1 MQKLQPKLRF
11 PEFRENWQS
20 RKFNEF
26 YSFKSTNSLSRENL
40 NYVLGD
46 VKNIHYGDIHTKFNS
61 HFDIS
66 NEKVPFVNPQIDLTK
81 VTDDN
86 YIKEGDLVIADAS
99 EDYNDIGKSIEII
112 KLNNEKVLAGLHT
125 FLARKESMD
134 ISTGFPTFLLKSRK
148 VRMEIMKI
156 AQGTKVLSLS
166 SSRLGNIPLDFPTLP
181 EQTKIASFLTTVD
194 EKIAGLKKQL
204 TLLERYKK
212 GVMQKIFAQELRFQD
227 ENGNDFPDWEEKK
240 LGEIGDF
247 QTSSIDKLS
256 SPNEEEV
263 FLVNYMNVYRHER
276 INNDTKKSFQK
287 VTAKSSQILSCNLL
301 KGDILFTP
309 SSETPSDIGHSVVI
323 FEDLKQSVYS
333 YHLMRYRP
341 KIKLDILYSHYFC
354 NVPKVLKQISQ
365 LATGSTR
372 FTISVKAFSSIIINL
387 PTLSEQQKIAFFLS
401 TIDEKLE
408 KYQGQIKAMENWKK
422 GLLQQMFV

>member
-1 MQKLQPKLRF
+1 MEKLQPKLRF
-11 PEFRENWQS
+11 PKFRENWQT

-194 EKIAGLKKQL
+194 KKIAGLKKQL

-212 GVMQKIFAQELRFQD
+212 GVMQKIFSQKLRFQD

-240 LGEIGDF
+240 LGEICNIKRGASPRPITDKKWF
-247 QTSSIDKLS
+247 DNNSKIGWVRISDISKSNKYLEKTEQYFSPSAIDKSRFVKKGNMIMSICATLGKPIYTNIDVCIPDSFIVFEKLS
-256 SPNEEEV
+256 LEKEYFFYYLDFIQLNWYKYGQPGTQVNLNSEIVSNETIPV
-263 FLVNYMNVYRHER
+263 
-276 INNDTKKSFQK
+276 
-287 VTAKSSQILSCNLL
+287 
-301 KGDILFTP
+301 P
-309 SSETPSDIGHSVVI
+309 SN
-323 FEDLKQSVYS
+323 F
-333 YHLMRYRP
+333 
-341 KIKLDILYSHYFC
+341 
-354 NVPKVLKQISQ
+354 
-365 LATGSTR
+365 
-372 FTISVKAFSSIIINL
+372 
-387 PTLSEQQKIAFFLS
+387 EQQKIASFLS
-401 TIDEKLE
+401 SIDEKII
-408 KYQGQIKAMENWKK
+408 KCQGQIKTMENWKK

>member
-212 GVMQKIFAQELRFQD
+212 GVMQKIFSQELRFKPAPNETSGD

-240 LGEIGDF
+240 LGEISNISKGV
-247 QTSSIDKLS
+247 QLNK
-256 SPNEEEV
+256 E
-263 FLVNYMNVYRHER
+263 FLTNAGEYPC
-276 INNDTKKSFQK
+276 INGGINPSGFTNKFNTPKDT
-287 VTAKSSQILSCNLL
+287 I
-301 KGDILFTP
+301 
-309 SSETPSDIGHSVVI
+309 
-323 FEDLKQSVYS
+323 
-333 YHLMRYRP
+333 
-341 KIKLDILYSHYFC
+341 
-354 NVPKVLKQISQ
+354 
-365 LATGSTR
+365 
-372 FTISVKAFSSIIINL
+372 TISEGGNSCGFVNIIKVDFWCGGHCYSLLSINQSFIKNYLFQFLKYNESNIMSLRVGSGL
-387 PTLSEQQKIAFFLS
+387 PNIQKKDLFNFFISHPSLPEQQKIASFLS
-401 TIDEKLE
+401 SIDEKTE
-408 KYQGQIKAMENWKK
+408 KCQGQIKAMENWKK